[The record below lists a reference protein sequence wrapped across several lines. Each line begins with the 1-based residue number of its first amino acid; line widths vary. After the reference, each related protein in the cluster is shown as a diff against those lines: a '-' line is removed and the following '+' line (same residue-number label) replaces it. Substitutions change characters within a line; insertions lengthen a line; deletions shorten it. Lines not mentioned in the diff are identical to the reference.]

1 MQRQFTYP
9 AAVERDEAG
18 YFLVTFPDLPEAGT
32 DGETLEEALTEA
44 GDCLAETIAGRI
56 TRQEDVPEASRKRKN
71 QHIVTLPAYMAA
83 KAALYLTMKEQ
94 ELSPG
99 VLANLLNCNE
109 KEVRR
114 LLDPKHAAGL
124 QQIEAA
130 LAAIGQTLIVGV
142 QALAAG

>member
-1 MQRQFTYP
+1 
-9 AAVERDEAG
+9 
-18 YFLVTFPDLPEAGT
+18 
-32 DGETLEEALTEA
+32 
-44 GDCLAETIAGRI
+44 
-56 TRQEDVPEASRKRKN
+56 
-71 QHIVTLPAYMAA
+71 MAA